1 MAFARIQR
9 MAIAERE
16 PEAGAVSVPLSFW
29 TERAVPVSG
38 SIETTPCAPSR
49 ALSER
54 TAVRWAAVWPL
65 VAAVLREAARRAGT
79 RESKYGLAGAAWR
92 LSARALGLTADAQ
105 AGTTSIVATVSPAA
119 TRDRGCNLL
128 NLSFLLETE
137 TLCARGGL
145 GGRSEAH
152 PKRVLMP

>member
-1 MAFARIQR
+1 M
-9 MAIAERE
+9 
-16 PEAGAVSVPLSFW
+16 PLSFW

-54 TAVRWAAVWPL
+54 TAVRWAAVRPV
-65 VAAVLREAARRAGT
+65 VAAVLREAARRAVT

-92 LSARALGLTADAQ
+92 LSALALGLTADAA

-128 NLSFLLETE
+128 NLSSLLETE
-137 TLCARGGL
+137 SLCARGGL
-145 GGRSEAH
+145 GGRSQAH